1 MSLVLTTFGSRSQ
14 KFDFVHQTL
23 SYQEARVWVGHET
36 KLWRIGCSHVVELF
50 SQKELDN
57 SIIYLKQK
65 RVLEEEGEYSFGVFN

>member
-1 MSLVLTTFGSRSQ
+1 M
-14 KFDFVHQTL
+14 
-23 SYQEARVWVGHET
+23 VGHET